1 MTAHL
6 KRLLLLPLIA
16 TICCSVANAQT
27 SAPIVLNVTV
37 ANQKG
42 DFIDGLSREHF
53 SVTVD
58 KLPLNIVSLTESEVP
73 ASVGIL
79 IDTSGSFDNGKKAVA
94 SLKQNLKQ
102 GVERFLKQSHP
113 GNEYFVMTFDRS
125 VTLVQDWTN
134 EHSSVTNTLD
144 TLKFDGMTS
153 FYDAVNKAIP
163 KFTAARNAKHVLIV
177 FTDGVD
183 NNSTTKFKQVRQA
196 LKSSDVIVYFVGAF
210 EVNDDPI
217 RSGSLMHLGSEG
229 GMILDELAA
238 YSGGKAFFA
247 KNTSTTAFDELFE
260 YLATEL
266 RWQYQLVISPQ
277 ETSGQQKW
285 RKLDVSVVRNDA
297 SGRPQK
303 MFVRTRAGYYQ

>member
-1 MTAHL
+1 MSAHL
-6 KRLLLLPLIA
+6 KRLVLVLPLFV
-16 TICCSVANAQT
+16 TICCSVVIAQT
-27 SAPIVLNVTV
+27 NASIVLNVTV
-37 ANQKG
+37 ANKKG
-42 DFIDGLSREHF
+42 DFIYGLSREHF

-58 KLPLNIVSLTESEVP
+58 KLPLNIESLTETEMP

-102 GVERFLKQSHP
+102 GVERFLKQSHS
-113 GNEYFVMTFDRS
+113 GNEYFVMTFDRT
-125 VTLVQDWTN
+125 VALVQDWTH

-144 TLKFDGMTS
+144 SLRFGSDTS
-153 FYDAVNKAIP
+153 LYDAIGSAMP
-163 KFTAARNAKHVLIV
+163 KFAAARNAKHVLIV

-183 NNSTTKFKQVRQA
+183 NNSKTTFKQVRET

-210 EVNDDPI
+210 DEVHDGI
-217 RSGSLMHLGSEG
+217 AHLGSEG
-229 GMILDELAA
+229 GKILDELAA

-247 KNTSTTAFDELFE
+247 KNTSTLAFDELFD
-260 YLATEL
+260 YVATEL

-277 ETSGQQKW
+277 PQETSAPQKW

-297 SGRPQK
+297 FGRPQK
-303 MFVRTRAGYYQ
+303 MFVRTRAGYYR